1 VRRRASPFVRLVTG
15 LILLIVGALGGSHIG
30 LVLGR
35 FVSML
40 IGHGRAVPSQSRAGY
55 QRNQIPGRAT
65 G

>member
-1 VRRRASPFVRLVTG
+1 
-15 LILLIVGALGGSHIG
+15 LIVGALGGSHIG